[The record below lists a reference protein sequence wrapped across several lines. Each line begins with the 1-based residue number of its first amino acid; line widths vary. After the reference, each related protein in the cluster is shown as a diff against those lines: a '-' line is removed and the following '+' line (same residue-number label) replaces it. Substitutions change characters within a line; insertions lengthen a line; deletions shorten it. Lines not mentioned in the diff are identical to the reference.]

1 MRIDTS
7 CDVARLAVTL
17 ALGRVLEPERGFN
30 PFTRSSLS
38 LKTKAENRNKARHR
52 MPGPYRRLCGA
63 AEAANKTSTD
73 IQSRLDRCRDTG
85 DKPCEHSGTAR
96 AEAS

>member
-7 CDVARLAVTL
+7 CDVAKLAEML
-17 ALGRVLEPERGFN
+17 AQRRVLEPERGFN

-38 LKTKAENRNKARHR
+38 PKTKAENRNKARHR

-73 IQSRLDRCRDTG
+73 IQRRLDRCRDTG

>member
-1 MRIDTS
+1 MIAGFS
-7 CDVARLAVTL
+7 HWM
-17 ALGRVLEPERGFN
+17 ALVRGVEP

-38 LKTKAENRNKARHR
+38 PKTKAENRNEARHR
-52 MPGPYRRLCGA
+52 MPGPYRRLSRA
-63 AEAANKTSTD
+63 TMAIDQTSAD
-73 IQSRLDRCRDTG
+73 IQRRLDRCRDTG